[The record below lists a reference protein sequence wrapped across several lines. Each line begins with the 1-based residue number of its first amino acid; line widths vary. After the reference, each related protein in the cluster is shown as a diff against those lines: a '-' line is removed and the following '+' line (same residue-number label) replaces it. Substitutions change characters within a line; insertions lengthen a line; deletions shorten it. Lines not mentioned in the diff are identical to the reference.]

1 MLASLPSNAGCTC
14 EFLTWGLWSTSA
26 RDPRDNG
33 KSYLAYGTYV
43 AGTPSVTLPPMG
55 TATYSGSMLGAV
67 KERGQDPRFAT
78 GTFTNAWN
86 FQYRTGNF
94 NATFD
99 NRAYNGNTA
108 GTGAPGSTTFNGTFN
123 SNTPGRSGTLNGAF
137 FSSPTDAAAY
147 QAGNFSIRGSGYR
160 AGGVFAGQ
168 R

>member
-1 MLASLPSNAGCTC
+1 MRVPDL
-14 EFLTWGLWSTSA
+14 
-26 RDPRDNG
+26 RDNG
-33 KSYLAYGTYV
+33 KSYLAYGSYV
-43 AGTPSVTLPPMG
+43 AGTPSVTLPTMG
-55 TATYSGSMLGAV
+55 IATYSGSMLGAV

-86 FQYRTGNF
+86 FQNRTGNF
-94 NATFD
+94 NATYD